1 MKNKKIIGIISICIM
16 SLVVVIVMED
26 KKKQIHKNSKKR
38 KKIGL
43 KLLKKRSL
51 YSLRYLNVRVFLRLF
66 LLILMDFRVNIIW
79 VLSSIYLDLL
89 CMYHFPNNLLTN
101 TKVNKNKIW
110 KICKISNHK
119 DYCTNTSTEDLQ
131 KNRKIN

>member
-1 MKNKKIIGIISICIM
+1 M

-51 YSLRYLNVRVFLRLF
+51 YSQRYLNVRVFLRLF
-66 LLILMDFRVNIIW
+66 LLILMDFRVNII
-79 VLSSIYLDLL
+79 
-89 CMYHFPNNLLTN
+89 
-101 TKVNKNKIW
+101 
-110 KICKISNHK
+110 
-119 DYCTNTSTEDLQ
+119 
-131 KNRKIN
+131 